1 MNIYTII
8 HMTLWSNSTF
18 LTLERDWKESS
29 WGKAAK
35 SSTNIN
41 PNVVDYE
48 GLTELSPLGLPQ
60 LYVGLSATSCNL

>member
-1 MNIYTII
+1 MNRYSDHT
-8 HMTLWSNSTF
+8 HD
-18 LTLERDWKESS
+18 TLEQQYLSDSPKRLEESS
-29 WGKAAK
+29 QGKAAK
-35 SSTNIN
+35 ISMNIN